1 MNDSFKNYSLKL
13 FNDVN
18 RNVLNKFNVLESTQI
33 EANLNNVIKME
44 EMFNE
49 IETKLD
55 SVVNKMILLKTSKN
69 ISKELN
75 FIN

>member
-1 MNDSFKNYSLKL
+1 MNDSYKNYSLKL
-13 FNDVN
+13 FNEVN